1 VNRGTEPVRA
11 DRDHHG
17 PGRNP
22 GHRDGWRTGD
32 RRGAGFGCVGISAG
46 YAAFPQS
53 FQPGTPIVLDS
64 ASPLYTYL
72 NGQGGVRAYVRG
84 TDDVSHAAISN

>member
-1 VNRGTEPVRA
+1 MFIRPTELPTSRPGSTP
-11 DRDHHG
+11 G
-17 PGRNP
+17 P
-22 GHRDGWRTGD
+22 
-32 RRGAGFGCVGISAG
+32 RRVPRSRLRSA
-46 YAAFPQS
+46 QS

-72 NGQGGVRAYVRG
+72 NGQGGVRAYVQG

>member
-1 VNRGTEPVRA
+1 MALNRYVLTATTTVPAGTPATVTAGEPA
-11 DRDHHG
+11 
-17 PGRNP
+17 
-22 GHRDGWRTGD
+22 TGG
-32 RRGAGFGCVGISAG
+32 GAGFGCVGISAG
-46 YAAFPQS
+46 YAAFPQP

-72 NGQGGVRAYVRG
+72 NGQGAVRAYVQG

>member
-1 VNRGTEPVRA
+1 MSRGNEPVCA

-17 PGRNP
+17 PGWHAR
-22 GHRDGWRTGD
+22 HRDGWRAGD
-32 RRGAGFGCVGISAG
+32 RRAAGFGCVGISAG
-46 YAAFPQS
+46 YAVSPQS

-72 NGQGGVRAYVRG
+72 NGQGGVRAYVQG